1 MSVPAWKRS
10 KSGAEFFV
18 YANELY
24 DALTILLIRD
34 FGIKTISRD
43 LKAFAHSA
51 KMTKE
56 DKEIFGDLCGKYH
69 IDLEVSYP
77 LWLIDY
83 YREKMLEI
91 LGKFIDNI
99 VQTNTIYPNS
109 YYEFDLRRGY
119 QQQAIGNCYQLL
131 HTLQAVIRIFPVK
144 AEKLMPFV
152 DMILHE
158 IDLLKSWKKSGNKIK
173 KAIAERL
180 AENPPNFPD
189 YYYAKGE
196 IAPPIDI
203 KNPADKYKN
212 KKKNTEE
219 KKSDN
224 KIESKPQNNFLNNSN
239 IKEDVIITL
248 VPSEEE
254 KAIIRPFVIEH
265 ISFDPS
271 LIKHN

>member
-1 MSVPAWKRS
+1 MSVPAGKRS

-34 FGIKTISRD
+34 FGIKTISKD
-43 LKAFAHSA
+43 LKAFTHSA

-69 IDLEVSYP
+69 INLEVSYP

-99 VQTNTIYPNS
+99 VQANTIYPNS

-196 IAPPIDI
+196 IAPPIDL

-212 KKKNTEE
+212 KKKDNEI
-219 KKSDN
+219 KKDDN
-224 KIESKPQNNFLNNSN
+224 IKSKPHNNFLNNSN
-239 IKEDVIITL
+239 TKEDIIITL
-248 VPSEEE
+248 VPPEEE
-254 KAIIRPFVIEH
+254 KVIIRPFVIEP
-265 ISFDPS
+265 ILFDPS